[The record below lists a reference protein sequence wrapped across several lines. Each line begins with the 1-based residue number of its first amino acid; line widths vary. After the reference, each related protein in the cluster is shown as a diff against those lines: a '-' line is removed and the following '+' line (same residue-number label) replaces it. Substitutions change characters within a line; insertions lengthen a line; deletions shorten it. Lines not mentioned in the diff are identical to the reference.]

1 MVSPNVLKVAR
12 EHFNCPTL
20 TSVFLDNTGVHFNEL
35 FLAYEFM
42 TPLSGGNEVYTKF
55 S

>member
-20 TSVFLDNTGVHFNEL
+20 DLVPLENDGHHFYRL
-35 FLAYEFM
+35 FLANEIM
-42 TPLSGGNEVYTKF
+42 TPR
-55 S
+55 